1 MAADKKLI
9 KQLKMLADH
18 TTRHAGM
25 GLPYFS
31 SFTIHGAGNYF
42 DGVTEVQPVII
53 ITVPDTTP
61 DARARMRFGQ
71 FMQWVKA
78 GVRLVEWPSM
88 RANCVTAV
96 HTALDRLHSGIS
108 TALVTH
114 DWQDIQ
120 YAWAS
125 LPLAAIR
132 EVAGMWARKVT
143 VNQAIECPVPCS
155 GGALWMW
162 VLKQGLGK
170 LTLRATG
177 HHPGDQ
183 YLVAGLLDLEER
195 TGRWVQPQH
204 GTPRLRLLWSPDKPD
219 IQANIMV
226 RTAPAGPGASSDALA
241 VDAASAADAQLQAL
255 GRAAHLAAH
264 SGLCIHVYAGLVRML
279 MAPDHPAHTWFVP
292 SVKSPTALLGDS
304 YDKGDAAFHALVARD
319 EAVAGAL
326 RACQHWPP
334 GSTPTV
340 SWAFRLLF
348 SHAAYEPFV
357 QARFGKLFE
366 MVDFNGHPRDVK
378 QRFVPEPS
386 EAELLTIGS
395 SASTPLAALLRQH
408 KEQLSRAGCLHGG
421 RAHTYIHTHTYIL
434 HHVQTRALACCAV
447 RSAYIGRVGA
457 RRTTNG
463 CAPPTPTPSWAGPS
477 LPVCSTYRQCRSAA
491 RTGKTRGWPPAA
503 SSAKTSTSLC
513 PPRTRSRCVTCW
525 PYSMGKRGPRC
536 RRRSCR
542 ASKADTPS
550 ATRQASAFVCGIGWT
565 TPSG

>member
-9 KQLKMLADH
+9 KQLKTLADH

-71 FMQWVKA
+71 FTQWVKA

-88 RANCVTAV
+88 RANCVPAV
-96 HTALDRLHSGIS
+96 HAALDRLHSGIS
-108 TALVTH
+108 TALITH
-114 DWQDIQ
+114 DWQDVQ

-132 EVAGMWARKVT
+132 EVAVVWARKVT
-143 VNQAIECPVPCS
+143 VNQAIEYPVPCS

-183 YLVAGLLDLEER
+183 YVAAGLLDLEER

-219 IQANIMV
+219 IQANLMV
-226 RTAPAGPGASSDALA
+226 RTAPTSAGPGASSDAPA
-241 VDAASAADAQLQAL
+241 VDAASAAHAQLQAL

-264 SGLCIHVYAGLVRML
+264 SELCIHVYAGLVRML

-292 SVKSPTALLGDS
+292 SVKSISALLGGS

-319 EAVAGAL
+319 EAVAGTL
-326 RACQHWPP
+326 RACQHWPR

-348 SHAAYEPFV
+348 SHAAYEPYV

-366 MVDFNGHPRDVK
+366 MVDFNGHPLDVK
-378 QRFVPEPS
+378 QRFVPEPN

-408 KEQLSRAGCLHGG
+408 KEQLSRADACAGLLRRAICLHWPSWGEENYK
-421 RAHTYIHTHTYIL
+421 RL
-434 HHVQTRALACCAV
+434 
-447 RSAYIGRVGA
+447 
-457 RRTTNG
+457 RT
-463 CAPPTPTPSWAGPS
+463 AQTPSWAGTS
-477 LPVCSTYRQCRSAA
+477 LPVCSTYRQCDKLVCRSAA

-513 PPRTRSRCVTCW
+513 PPRTRSRCATCW